1 MRNSFQLL
9 MTILSLFIVGTCQA
23 DGLVET
29 SHDVMVETIRNGQAS
44 GVMGGDMAKKFAQ
57 QFKSDGTL
65 LFESKRLFLYKQPG
79 CARVEINYTKKGVAT
94 PNGLQDVKLNTQIN
108 YCLDGRAPQSLEVT
122 E

>member
-1 MRNSFQLL
+1 MRNSFQIFIAV
-9 MTILSLFIVGTCQA
+9 TFLFVVGTCQA
-23 DGLVET
+23 GGLYET
-29 SHDVMVETIRNGQAS
+29 SHEVMVETIRLGQAS

-108 YCLDGRAPQSLEVT
+108 YCLDGRAPQSLEVA